1 MTKEEM
7 KERLKVISDKFV
19 YADYI
24 SENDRKF
31 MLKEIEILKTAQSS
45 YINNLINDNGI
56 GKELEDELS
65 TANPYTRKIIV
76 NYLESVAF
84 KSKGCADG
92 ENAMALLEKY
102 NLNK

>member
-1 MTKEEM
+1 MTKEEEI
-7 KERLKVISDKFV
+7 KLCRL
-19 YADYI
+19 YI
-24 SENDRKF
+24 R
-31 MLKEIEILKTAQSS
+31 
-45 YINNLINDNGI
+45 INNLINDYGV

-65 TANPYTRKIIV
+65 TGNPYTRKIIV

-92 ENAMALLEKY
+92 ENAMSLLEKY